1 MAANESNSKKVKAIR
16 TGCEEKKIC
25 EKNWLSKIRFY
36 LQGCWKED
44 KCTFFKLLHFWKM
57 KLEDSYRHKGL
68 RKDLVK
74 LLRQKGISDER
85 VLQAI
90 DRVPRHLF
98 LGNNSIF
105 DVKAYEDVAFPI
117 GEGQTISQ
125 PFTVAFQTELLEL
138 VEKEKV
144 LEIGTGSGYQA
155 AVLAEM
161 GVRVFSIER
170 QRKLYDRTRKLLND
184 LNYTNIKMV
193 FGDGFEGLPTFAPF
207 DKIII
212 TAAAPELP
220 KKLLQQLMIGG
231 QMVIPLERDG
241 RTQMMRLTR
250 TDENEFEEAV
260 FSDAAFVPMLKGK
273 VF

>member
-1 MAANESNSKKVKAIR
+1 MR
-16 TGCEEKKIC
+16 TDDLKGAE
-25 EKNWLSKIRFY
+25 KIR
-36 LQGCWKED
+36 
-44 KCTFFKLLHFWKM
+44 
-57 KLEDSYRHKGL
+57 LEDTYRHKGL

-74 LLRQKGISDER
+74 LLRGRGISDVR
-85 VLQAI
+85 VLEAI
-90 DRVPRHLF
+90 GKIPRHLF
-98 LGNNSIF
+98 LGADSIF
-105 DVKAYEDVAFPI
+105 DVKAYEDIAFPI

-138 VEKEKV
+138 APGDKV

-161 GVRVFSIER
+161 GVKVFSIER
-170 QRKLYDRTRKLLND
+170 QRKLYKRTRELLD
-184 LNYTNIKMV
+184 ALGYQGVKMI

-220 KKLLQQLMIGG
+220 QKLLAQLMLGG
-231 QMVIPLERDG
+231 QMVIPLQRGDK
-241 RTQMMRLTR
+241 TQMLRLTR
-250 TDENEFEEAV
+250 TDDRSFAEEV
-260 FSDAAFVPMLKGK
+260 FSEAAFVPMLKGK

>member
-1 MAANESNSKKVKAIR
+1 
-16 TGCEEKKIC
+16 
-25 EKNWLSKIRFY
+25 
-36 LQGCWKED
+36 
-44 KCTFFKLLHFWKM
+44 M